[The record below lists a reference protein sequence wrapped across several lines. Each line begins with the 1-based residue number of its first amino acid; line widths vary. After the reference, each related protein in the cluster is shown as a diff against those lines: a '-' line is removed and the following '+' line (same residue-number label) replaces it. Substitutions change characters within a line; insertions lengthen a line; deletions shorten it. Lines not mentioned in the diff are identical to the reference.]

1 MPIIEEDMPVIL
13 FILLFFNISPVNS
26 LDLPV
31 SGISDDSILRN
42 KLRDNWF
49 LETPRNVLAQHARTE
64 TLQTGER
71 VRVSESEGRDEI
83 IVILSREQMTG
94 RVESAS
100 GQAGFERRG
109 TGQFP
114 GWAQGSWM
122 LTRNKSTGAGT
133 LIRIFLFSD
142 QFTYIQFRP
151 LDADKCRMDA
161 VLYGAYVTRA
171 LPVAVAFERL
181 YTMPL
186 NDVLKLVEEKF
197 PIRYFEPNPSVY
209 KDSRVFISKVRERIK
224 GLRFADDG
232 AIDENGDYVFIETL
246 RRQNSAA
253 AGLNCSGFSKWLI
266 DGLIRP
272 VTGTRLA
279 ITPLKQPFGIRG
291 SSFTEKW
298 EEPRD
303 IFFGLDWIRNL
314 ASKANGTLRSP
325 AYAALEEFEIRRDN
339 FAYIIVNQNRR
350 FVDNSYPGFLSD
362 AGYGVEGLR
371 PLLYTLAID
380 DPYSFYLAAISR
392 EFANPQ
398 SPTGN
403 PRLRQ
408 YFHITAL
415 VPYFDE
421 YGTFRVVVFESAAE
435 TSFTAFL
442 NRHAGRLVNLVQIP
456 VRTEFD
462 P

>member
-1 MPIIEEDMPVIL
+1 MPIIEGDMPVIL
-13 FILLFFNISPVNS
+13 LILLFFNISPVNS
-26 LDLPV
+26 LDLPI
-31 SGISDDSILRN
+31 SRISDDSILRN
-42 KLRDNWF
+42 RLRDSWF
-49 LETPRNVLAQHARTE
+49 LETPRNVLSQYTRTE
-64 TLQTGER
+64 YLQTGER
-71 VRVSESEGRDEI
+71 VRVSASEGRDEF

-109 TGQFP
+109 TGEFP

-122 LTRNKSTGAGT
+122 LTRNRTTGAGT

-151 LDADKCRMDA
+151 LDADKCQMDA

-171 LPVAVAFERL
+171 LPVAVTFERL

-197 PIRYFEPNPSVY
+197 PIRYFEPDPSVY
-209 KDSRVFISKVRERIK
+209 RDSRVFISKVRERLR

-232 AIDENGDYVFIETL
+232 AIDENGNYVFIETL
-246 RRQNSAA
+246 RRQNPAF
-253 AGLNCSGFSKWLI
+253 AGLNCSGFTKWLI
-266 DGLIRP
+266 DGIIRP
-272 VTGTRLA
+272 VTGTRLT
-279 ITPLKQPFGIRG
+279 IPPLKQPFGIRG

-298 EEPRD
+298 EEIRD
-303 IFFGLDWIRNL
+303 IFFGLDWNRNL
-314 ASKANGTLRSP
+314 AAAANSALRTP
-325 AYAALEEFEIRRDN
+325 AYGTLEEFEVRRDN
-339 FAYIIVNQNRR
+339 FAFIIVNENRR
-350 FVDNSYPGFLSD
+350 FVDQSYPGFLLD

-380 DPYSFYLAAISR
+380 DPYSFYLAAVNMEVANNQSR
-392 EFANPQ
+392 
-398 SPTGN
+398 TGN

-408 YFHITAL
+408 YFHVAAL

-421 YGTFRVVVFESAAE
+421 YGAFRVVVFESAAE
-435 TSFTAFL
+435 TSFNAFR
-442 NRHAGRLVNLVQIP
+442 NRHAGRFVNLVQIP

>member
-1 MPIIEEDMPVIL
+1 MYVIL
-13 FILLFFNISPVNS
+13 TILLFLNISPVNS

-31 SGISDDSILRN
+31 SRISDDSILRN
-42 KLRDNWF
+42 RLRDDWF
-49 LETPRNVLAQHARTE
+49 LETPRNVLSRYTRFE

-71 VRVSESEGRDEI
+71 VQVSSSEGREEI

-94 RVESAS
+94 RIDTASA
-100 GQAGFERRG
+100 QGFERTG
-109 TGQFP
+109 TGQYP

-122 LTRNKSTGAGT
+122 LTRNKTTGAGT
-133 LIRIFLFSD
+133 LIRIFLLSD

-151 LDADKCRMDA
+151 LDADKCQMDA

-171 LPVAVAFERL
+171 LPVAVSFERL

-186 NDVLKLVEEKF
+186 NDILKLIKEKF
-197 PIRYFEPNPSVY
+197 PIQYFEPDPSLY
-209 KDSRVFISKVRERIK
+209 RESRVFISKVRERLR
-224 GLRFADDG
+224 GLRYADDG
-232 AIDENGDYVFIETL
+232 AMDENGSYVFIETL
-246 RRQNSAA
+246 RRQNPAA

-266 DGLIRP
+266 DGIMRP
-272 VTGTRLA
+272 VTGTRLT
-279 ITPLKQPFGIRG
+279 IPPLKQPFGTRG

-314 ASKANGTLRSP
+314 AAAANSALRSP
-325 AYAALEEFEIRRDN
+325 AYGTLEEFEVRRDK
-339 FAYIIVNQNRR
+339 FANIIVSENRR
-350 FVDNSYPGFLSD
+350 FVDHSYPGFLPS

-380 DPYSFYLAAISR
+380 EPYSFYLAAVNR
-392 EFANPQ
+392 EEANHL

-408 YFHITAL
+408 YFHIAAL

-421 YGTFRVVVFESAAE
+421 YGTFRVVVFESAEE
-435 TSFTAFL
+435 TSFTAFR
-442 NRHAGRLVNLVQIP
+442 NRHAGRFVNLVRIP